1 MRAFTPK
8 TAPPARFGAELTTWR
23 TVFRSWGLLLTTV
36 FTVLALAGQFIQ
48 SVHDYYNLEDHTA
61 VRIGNLADL
70 TRDLIQDDLVAM
82 RQLFG
87 VMDLAME
94 GDGGNTDAITL
105 PSKERLLE
113 LRALYQSSI
122 PGLEL
127 LVVDEHRNFVVESDP
142 ALRNSTPAI
151 VRVLEKLQAED
162 APAIAVNPTA
172 NLQGPCFL
180 VGKAHLDRQGRRRA
194 FVIAIVPANSV
205 TRQLT
210 RLEFRPWPLITLQDA
225 SGELLARY
233 PDLPNAIIGKK
244 LPAAQAAQVGPRPG
258 SYYEQSPLDGV
269 SRLTVERDIALP
281 NDERHWT
288 LKVGYA
294 GRDYRQGWYV
304 STGINIAVCAILVLA
319 WIVTLLS
326 RWQEVRMLQQIDA
339 SRNTVEH
346 LLADLPMPF
355 MLVAQSD
362 HRIVRG
368 NDALAKI
375 FGAMASPG
383 SQAARLFSNDED
395 LTTVMNAG
403 ARETVGMVTRRG
415 EAYMLVSCTE
425 ASGLAPQS
433 GPCWLLTLVDVT
445 EQFIQQK
452 QLQNEATTDP
462 LTGLANR
469 RSFSMASELEIARA
483 RKQQTPLAILSLD
496 LDHFKRVNDQYG
508 HGTGDLVLIQ
518 AARLL
523 KSAMRDGD
531 LAARV
536 GGEEF
541 VALLPNTALPH
552 AMAAADRIRQS
563 IAVAP
568 VVLPDGTSLSVTT
581 SIGVA
586 LFRDSEF
593 DLSPALARAD
603 QALYRAKEGGRNRVE
618 PEQDGDLSDHPSGAS

>member
-1 MRAFTPK
+1 MRTSTPG
-8 TAPPARFGAELTTWR
+8 TTPPTGFGAEFATWR

-36 FTVLALAGQFIQ
+36 FTVLALAGQLVQ
-48 SVHDYYNLEDHTA
+48 SVHDYYNLEERTA
-61 VRIGNLADL
+61 IRVGNVADL
-70 TRDLIQDDLVAM
+70 TRDLIQGELVAI

-94 GDGGNTDAITL
+94 GDGGGADAISL
-105 PSKERLLE
+105 PSKERVLE

-127 LVVDEHRNFVVESDP
+127 LVVDEHRHFIVESDT

-151 VRVLEKLQAED
+151 VRVVEKLQAED
-162 APAIAVNPTA
+162 APAIAVDPTA

-194 FVIAIVPANSV
+194 FVIAVVPANGV
-205 TRQLT
+205 THQLA
-210 RLEFRPWPLITLQDA
+210 RLELGPWPLISLQDA

-233 PDLPNAIIGKK
+233 PDLPNAILGKK
-244 LPAAQAAQVGPRPG
+244 LPVAQGAQVGPRPG

-269 SRLTVERDIALP
+269 SRLTVERDVALP
-281 NDERHWT
+281 NNERHWT

-304 STGINIAVCAILVLA
+304 STGINIAVCSILVLA
-319 WIVTLLS
+319 WVVTLLS
-326 RWQEVRMLQQIDA
+326 RWQEVKLLQQIDA
-339 SRNTVEH
+339 SRKTVEH

-383 SQAARLFSNDED
+383 SRAARLFSNDED
-395 LTTVMNAG
+395 LTTVMSAG
-403 ARETVGMVTRRG
+403 ARDTVGMMTRHG

-425 ASGLAPQS
+425 ASGLAPES
-433 GPCWLLTLVDVT
+433 GPCWLFTLVDVT
-445 EQFIQQK
+445 EQYIQQK
-452 QLQNEATTDP
+452 QLQSEATTDP

-508 HGTGDLVLIQ
+508 HGTGDLVLVQ

-531 LAARV
+531 LASRV

-541 VALLPNTALPH
+541 VALLPNTAFPH
-552 AMAAADRIRQS
+552 AMAAAERIRQS
-563 IAVAP
+563 IATTP

-586 LFRDSEF
+586 MFWDKEF
-593 DLSPALARAD
+593 DLSPALERAD

-618 PEQDGDLSDHPSGAS
+618 PEYDGDLSDHPSGAS

>member
-8 TAPPARFGAELTTWR
+8 TAPSTRFGGELATWR

-48 SVHDYYNLEDHTA
+48 SVHDYYTLEEHTA

-70 TRDLIQDDLVAM
+70 TRDLIQEDLLAM

-94 GDGGNTDAITL
+94 GDGGSTDAITL

-127 LVVDEHRNFVVESDP
+127 LVVDEHRHFVVESDP

-151 VRVLEKLQAED
+151 VRVVEKLQAED
-162 APAIAVNPTA
+162 APAIAVDPTA

-180 VGKAHLDRQGRRRA
+180 VAKAHLDRQSRRRA
-194 FVIAIVPANSV
+194 FVVAVVPATSV

-210 RLEFRPWPLITLQDA
+210 RLELGPWPLITLQDA

-233 PDLPNAIIGKK
+233 PDLPNAIVGKK
-244 LPAAQAAQVGPRPG
+244 LLPAQGAQVGPRPG

-319 WIVTLLS
+319 WVVTLLS

-395 LTTVMNAG
+395 LPTVMTAG
-403 ARETVGMVTRRG
+403 ARETVGMMTRRG

-433 GPCWLLTLVDVT
+433 GPCWLMTLVDVT
-445 EQFIQQK
+445 EQYIQQK

-462 LTGLANR
+462 LTSLANR

-483 RKQQTPLAILSLD
+483 RKQQTPLAVLSLD

-508 HGTGDLVLIQ
+508 HGTGDLVLVQ

-541 VALLPNTALPH
+541 VALLPNTVLPH
-552 AMAAADRIRQS
+552 AVAAADRIRQS
-563 IAVAP
+563 IAVTP

-586 LFRDSEF
+586 LFRDNEF
-593 DLSPALARAD
+593 DLGPALERAD

-618 PEQDGDLSDHPSGAS
+618 TELDGNLSGHPSGAT